1 MTKTKRLS
9 VRLGVLLLAVLIGL
23 GGFAATQA
31 SADDAPAASY
41 VGFRNVGQDW
51 RGKYG
56 SDGYL
61 VFSGTPDNTS
71 GSYVYTDLYGD
82 EYTEAFTGSRPS
94 SKLFSAADS
103 NLTYTGDSSA
113 APAIADDAPVS
124 DWGVTSETLQWHNDM
139 RNSALLNPDG
149 ENTNLRM
156 HNTRD
161 VKNQSVSV
169 YFTAKA
175 AGYVTVYAY
184 SYSKYAGSST
194 MTVSLYAG
202 NNKETIFPA
211 KSVSQDNVAAAD
223 ADTVEAQL
231 TAQLTETFESYD
243 IDTYYGGTSGAPLAT
258 VPITLR
264 SDNNLV
270 VGRYVTFYVE
280 TPGQYQI
287 VAYRADSGYTF
298 SRNSG
303 YVDGGTLTVTA
314 NPASGIA
321 PSIGGVFFDAAD
333 PTVTTASYTGQR
345 DIGQNWVGEY
355 GGEGYI
361 LLSGSTDGTMDTS
374 GRYFYS
380 DLYGVEYTGAFTSTR
395 HNNYMSTANNNVI
408 YNGEAA
414 PALSA
419 DAPISDWGM
428 TSETYQGHNDTGTTA
443 LTLPDGVTTTR
454 LRMNN
459 TQDSLNQSVSMYFR
473 LKTPGYVSAYVYSF
487 SANAGDIDVALYAG
501 NQTSK
506 LEITKNVTSS
516 EAVTEATYD
525 DVLAEL
531 TATLESRIAA
541 LSDPDVFYGGTP
553 LAETT
558 VAMPA
563 GRVPGRMVTFYISEP
578 GDYQIVAYHTDP
590 DYRIVPDSSWTD
602 GNTLRVAGE
611 PASGTPAPS
620 IGGLFFDS
628 YDRSKIASFSSSDT
642 ETNGYWEDMYGKDG
656 YILFG
661 VDDTTV
667 AGDPY
672 STTERIAYAKGIYAT
687 DGKVTMDDDTLETG
701 NTSDGAQEFGIVEDY
716 AMTNAFVSRYGAFYQ
731 TWDWKTWLEPDNAGY
746 NETAAK
752 MIAGDGQ
759 LKLPGN
765 PDDYIRGRMIL
776 SADGRPGSI
785 AFTLTEDA
793 FASHD
798 VVYVSAY
805 HNQVADGFTD
815 VGDVKFVSR
824 LYNTYLSTDDLNT
837 WAEYEPVAETE
848 IVRAGGNGGLYVTY
862 AITQPGDYSIYLLG
876 TYLDGDNAEQY
887 VRGSI
892 EGLFFDYADPTDT
905 EITRYDIE
913 YVLPD
918 GAMNGANPA
927 TYVAGRGVSSFAPAS
942 MPGYTFVGWFD
953 AETEG
958 SQVTSISSE
967 STGDKTLYARFTPNP
982 VRNITYVV
990 TNGTN
995 AASNPATYTEGIAVT
1010 FADPTPNA
1018 HYTFAGWFT
1027 EAGGQGEQV
1036 TGIPADSTG
1045 DVTVYAHFVESANY
1059 AIEYVLPDGA
1069 ANDPTNPTRYYTGE
1083 GVASFAPA
1091 TMDGYTFLG
1100 WYADE
1105 TFDTEIGS
1113 IPPTMNRAVTL
1124 YARFEKNPVV
1134 SDIVYH
1140 LDSGT
1145 NASSN
1150 PATYTEG
1157 TAVVLADAEKEGYT
1171 FLGWYTSAD
1180 FAEGTKVTGIS
1191 ADSTGTVTLY
1201 ARFEKNP
1208 VVSDI
1213 VYHLDGGANA
1223 SANPATY
1230 TEGTAVTLA
1239 DAEKEGYTFLGW
1251 YTSADFA
1258 EGTKVTEISADSTG
1272 DVELWARFEAE
1283 TPVDP
1288 GDDDDDPS
1296 TDPGDDDNDPTTP
1309 GGDDTAD
1316 DGCGC
1321 GGALGFG
1328 TGAGAAALLLSA
1340 GAAFL
1345 LFRRR
1350 KA

>member
-1 MTKTKRLS
+1 MTKTKKLS
-9 VRLGVLLLAVLIGL
+9 LRLGVLLLAVLVGL
-23 GGFAATQA
+23 GGFAVTRA
-31 SADDAPAASY
+31 SAEGEAGSF
-41 VGFRNVGQDW
+41 VGYRNVGQEW
-51 RGKYG
+51 QGKYG
-56 SDGYL
+56 RDGYL
-61 VFSGTPDNTS
+61 VFSGSPDGGTTS
-71 GSYVYTDLYGD
+71 GPYVYTDLYGD

-94 SKLFSAADS
+94 SKLFSATDS

-124 DWGVTSETLQWHNDM
+124 DWGVTSETFMWHNDM
-139 RNSALLNPDG
+139 KNVSLFDPDG
-149 ENTNLRM
+149 GFTGLRL

-161 VKNQSVSV
+161 VLNQSVSV
-169 YFTAKA
+169 YFTAET
-175 AGYVTVYAY
+175 AGYVSVYAF
-184 SYSKYAGSST
+184 SYGKYAGSET

-202 NNKETIFPA
+202 NNKETIFPS
-211 KSVSQDNVAAAD
+211 KSVSQDNVAAAN
-223 ADTVEAQL
+223 ADTVES
-231 TAQLTETFESYD
+231 QLTEQLAATFESYD
-243 IDTYYGGTSGAPLAT
+243 IDAYYGGTSGAPLAT

-264 SDNNLV
+264 SDNNYV

-287 VAYRADSGYTF
+287 VAYRTDYDYTV
-298 SRNSG
+298 SRNAD

-314 NPASGIA
+314 SPAAAGIV
-321 PSIGGVFFDAAD
+321 PSIGGLFFDAAD

-380 DLYGVEYTGAFTSTR
+380 DLYGAEYTGAFKPDR
-395 HNNYMSTANNNVI
+395 WYNYMSSVDNNVT

-428 TSETYQGHNDTGTTA
+428 TSEAYLGHNATGDTA
-443 LTLPDGVTTTR
+443 LFLPDGVTTTR
-454 LRMNN
+454 LRMHN
-459 TQDSLNQSVSMYFR
+459 TQDSINQSVSMYFK
-473 LKTPGYVSAYVYSF
+473 LKAPGYVSAYVFSYS
-487 SANAGDIDVALYAG
+487 AAAGDIDVALYAG
-501 NQTSK
+501 NQTTK
-506 LEITKNVTSS
+506 LEIAKTVTSS
-516 EAVTEATYD
+516 EAVTTETYD
-525 DVLAEL
+525 EALAEL
-531 TATLESRIAA
+531 TATIEERIAA
-541 LSDPDVFYGGTP
+541 LPSLDAFYGGTP

-558 VAMPA
+558 VTMPA
-563 GRVPGRMVTFYISEP
+563 GRTPGRMVTFHITEP

-590 DYRIVPDSSWTD
+590 DYRIVPDSGWTD

-628 YDRSKIASFSSSDT
+628 YDRSRIASFSSADT

-661 VDDTTV
+661 VDDATE

-672 STTERIAYAKGIYAT
+672 TTTERIAYAKGIYAT
-687 DGKVTMDDDTLETG
+687 DGKVTMDDATLEVG

-731 TWDWKTWLEPDNAGY
+731 TWDWKTWLESDNAGY

-765 PDDYIRGRMIL
+765 PDEYIRGRMTL
-776 SADGRPGSI
+776 AADGRPGSI

-798 VVYVSAY
+798 VVYVSVY

-815 VGDVKFVSR
+815 VGDVTFVSR
-824 LYNTYLSTDDLNT
+824 LYNTYLSTDNLNT

-913 YVLPD
+913 YVLPA

-1010 FADPTPNA
+1010 FADPTPEE
-1018 HYTFAGWFT
+1018 HYTFVGWFT

-1036 TGIPADSTG
+1036 TGISADSTG

-1069 ANDPTNPTRYYTGE
+1069 ANDPSNPTRYYTGE

-1145 NASSN
+1145 NASTN

-1157 TAVVLADAEKEGYT
+1157 TAVV
-1171 FLGWYTSAD
+1171 
-1180 FAEGTKVTGIS
+1180 
-1191 ADSTGTVTLY
+1191 
-1201 ARFEKNP
+1201 
-1208 VVSDI
+1208 
-1213 VYHLDGGANA
+1213 
-1223 SANPATY
+1223 
-1230 TEGTAVTLA
+1230 LA

>member
-23 GGFAATQA
+23 GGFAATHA

-41 VGFRNVGQDW
+41 VGYRNVGQDW

-61 VFSGTPDNTS
+61 VFSGTPDGGTTTS

-94 SKLFSAADS
+94 SKLFSATDS

-124 DWGVTSETLQWHNDM
+124 DWGVTSETFQWHNDM
-139 RNSALLNPDG
+139 VNPALLDPDG
-149 ENTNLRM
+149 ENTGLRL
-156 HNTRD
+156 HNSRD

-202 NNKETIFPA
+202 NNKATIFPG
-211 KSVSQDNVAAAD
+211 KSASQESVAAAD

-231 TAQLTETFESYD
+231 IGQLTETFESYD
-243 IDTYYGGTSGAPLAT
+243 IDAYYGGASGAPLAT

-264 SDNNLV
+264 SDNNYV
-270 VGRYVTFYVE
+270 AGRYVTFYVE

-287 VAYRADSGYTF
+287 VAYRADSDYTF
-298 SRNSG
+298 SRNG
-303 YVDGGTLTVTA
+303 NYADGGTLTVSA
-314 NPASGIA
+314 NAASGIA

-333 PTVTTASYTGQR
+333 PTATTASYTGQR

-355 GGEGYI
+355 GDEGYI
-361 LLSGSTDGTMDTS
+361 LLSGSTDGTNS

-380 DLYGVEYTGAFTSTR
+380 DLYGAEYTGAFTSAR
-395 HNNYMSTANNNVI
+395 HNNYMSTANNNVT

-419 DAPISDWGM
+419 DAPISDWGL
-428 TSETYQGHNDTGTTA
+428 TSETYQGHNDMATTA
-443 LTLPDGVTTTR
+443 LMLPDGVTPTR

-487 SANAGDIDVALYAG
+487 SANAGNIDVALYAG
-501 NQTSK
+501 NQTTK

-525 DVLAEL
+525 EVLAEL

-541 LSDPDVFYGGTP
+541 LTDPDVFYGGTP

-590 DYRIVPDSSWTD
+590 DYRIVPSASWTD
-602 GNTLRVAGE
+602 GNTLQVAAE
-611 PASGTPAPS
+611 PASGTPQPS

-628 YDRSKIASFSSSDT
+628 YDRSRIASFSSSDT

-701 NTSDGAQEFGIVEDY
+701 NTSDGVQEFGIVEDY

-731 TWDWKTWLEPDNAGY
+731 TWGWTTWLEPTNADH

-752 MIAGDGQ
+752 MIGSDGQ
-759 LKLPGN
+759 LKIPGN

-776 SADGRPGSI
+776 SANDRPGSI

-798 VVYVSAY
+798 VVYVSVY
-805 HNQVADGFTD
+805 HNQIADGLTD
-815 VGDVKFVSR
+815 VGDVTFVSR
-824 LYNTYLSTDDLNT
+824 LYNTYLSTYDNNA

-876 TYLDGDNAEQY
+876 TYLDGDNAEKY

-913 YVLPD
+913 YVLPE

-927 TYVAGRGVSSFAPAS
+927 TYVEGRGVSSFAPAS
-942 MPGYTFVGWFD
+942 MPGYTFDGWFD
-953 AETEG
+953 AETGG

-967 STGDKTLYARFTPNP
+967 STGDKTLYGRFTANP

-990 TNGTN
+990 TNGEN
-995 AASNPATYTEGIAVT
+995 AASNPPTYTEGIAVT
-1010 FADPTPNA
+1010 FADPTPAA
-1018 HYTFAGWFT
+1018 HYTFVGWFT
-1027 EAGGQGEQV
+1027 EAGGQGDKV
-1036 TGIPADSTG
+1036 TGIPTDSTG

-1059 AIEYVLPDGA
+1059 AIEYVLPEGA
-1069 ANDPTNPTRYYTGE
+1069 VNDPTNPTRYYTGE

-1140 LDSGT
+1140 LDGGA
-1145 NASSN
+1145 NASTN

-1157 TAVVLADAEKEGYT
+1157 TAVVLGDAEKEGYT

-1180 FAEGTKVTGIS
+1180 FAEETKVT
-1191 ADSTGTVTLY
+1191 A
-1201 ARFEKNP
+1201 
-1208 VVSDI
+1208 
-1213 VYHLDGGANA
+1213 
-1223 SANPATY
+1223 
-1230 TEGTAVTLA
+1230 
-1239 DAEKEGYTFLGW
+1239 
-1251 YTSADFA
+1251 
-1258 EGTKVTEISADSTG
+1258 ISADSTG

-1283 TPVDP
+1283 TPDPGDDDDPSTDP
-1288 GDDDDDPS
+1288 GDDDDDPT

-1309 GGDDTAD
+1309 GGNDPDPTPSDD

-1328 TGAGAAALLLSA
+1328 TGAGSAALLLSA

>member
-71 GSYVYTDLYGD
+71 GSYVYTDVYGD
-82 EYTEAFTGSRPS
+82 EYTEAFTGSRPG
-94 SKLFSAADS
+94 SKLFSATDS

-124 DWGVTSETLQWHNDM
+124 DWGVTSETFMWHNDM
-139 RNSALLNPDG
+139 KNVSLFDPVG
-149 ENTNLRM
+149 GFTGLRL

-161 VKNQSVSV
+161 VLNQSVSV

-175 AGYVTVYAY
+175 AGYVTVYAF
-184 SYSKYAGSST
+184 SYGKYAGSET

-211 KSVSQDNVAAAD
+211 KSVSQDNVAGTD

-264 SDNNLV
+264 SDNNYV

-287 VAYRADSGYTF
+287 VAYRTDYDYTV
-298 SRNSG
+298 SRNAD

-314 NPASGIA
+314 SPAAAGIV

-345 DIGQNWVGEY
+345 DIGQNWAGEY

-380 DLYGVEYTGAFTSTR
+380 DLYGAEYTGAFKPDR
-395 HNNYMSTANNNVI
+395 WYNYMSSVDNNVT

-428 TSETYQGHNDTGTTA
+428 TSEAYLGHNDTGDTA
-443 LTLPDGVTTTR
+443 LFLPDGVTTTR
-454 LRMNN
+454 LRMHN

-473 LKTPGYVSAYVYSF
+473 LKTPGYVSAYVYSY

-501 NQTSK
+501 NQTTK
-506 LEITKNVTSS
+506 LEIAKTVTSS
-516 EAVTEATYD
+516 EAVTKATYA

-541 LSDPDVFYGGTP
+541 LPDPDVFYGGTP

-558 VAMPA
+558 VTMPA

-815 VGDVKFVSR
+815 VGDVTFVSR
-824 LYNTYLSTDDLNT
+824 LYNTYLSTDKAAD
-837 WAEYEPVAETE
+837 WAELEPVAETE

-876 TYLDGDNAEQY
+876 TYLDDANAEQY

-927 TYVAGRGVSSFAPAS
+927 TYVKGRGVSSFAPAS

-995 AASNPATYTEGIAVT
+995 AASNPPTYTEGIAVT

-1036 TGIPADSTG
+1036 TGISADSTG

-1059 AIEYVLPDGA
+1059 TIEYVLPDGA
-1069 ANDPTNPTRYYTGE
+1069 ANDPSNPTRYYTGE

-1113 IPPTMNRAVTL
+1113 IPPTMNRA
-1124 YARFEKNPVV
+1124 
-1134 SDIVYH
+1134 
-1140 LDSGT
+1140 
-1145 NASSN
+1145 
-1150 PATYTEG
+1150 
-1157 TAVVLADAEKEGYT
+1157 
-1171 FLGWYTSAD
+1171 
-1180 FAEGTKVTGIS
+1180 
-1191 ADSTGTVTLY
+1191 VTLY

-1288 GDDDDDPS
+1288 GDDDNDPS

-1340 GAAFL
+1340 GAVFL